1 MSELFFALVAVIV
14 IYLGVRWVLSS
25 QGQVRFDWSAK
36 SIWKVSKSSDSFAQF
51 TVKVPLKNETG
62 IDLTIVDA
70 FPRILLPE
78 EQYKSA
84 RVFGRA
90 VFGEDGRED
99 GYWEA
104 VIIPRRTG
112 ANLTL
117 VLEITSEDGRM
128 ERALAKLPD
137 FNVDLYWQTVCR
149 NPIRIEKARFK
160 IQAAELQKAFADE
173 GGADHD

>member
-1 MSELFFALVAVIV
+1 MSELFFALLAVIV
-14 IYLGVRWVLSS
+14 IYIGVRWVLSA
-25 QGQVRFDWSAK
+25 QGQVRFAWLTKSDWS
-36 SIWKVSKSSDSFAQF
+36 VSKVSDSFAQF
-51 TVKVPLKNETG
+51 AVKIPLKNETG

-78 EQYKSA
+78 EQYQSA

-90 VFGEDGRED
+90 VFGEDARED

-117 VLEITSEDGRM
+117 VLEFCSDRGTLAE
-128 ERALAKLPD
+128 ALAELPD

-149 NPIRIEKARFK
+149 NPIRIEKQRFQ
-160 IQAAELQKAFADE
+160 IQAEELRKAFAE
-173 GGADHD
+173 KGGANHG

>member
-1 MSELFFALVAVIV
+1 MSELFFALLAVIV
-14 IYLGVRWVLSS
+14 IYVGVRWILSA
-25 QGQVRFDWSAK
+25 QGQVEFAWPAK
-36 SIWKVSKSSDSFAQF
+36 SAWSVSKVSDSFAQF

-90 VFGEDGRED
+90 VFGEDARED

-117 VLEITSEDGRM
+117 VLEITSEAGTL
-128 ERALAKLPD
+128 EKALAEMPD

-149 NPIRIEKARFK
+149 NPIRIEKQRFQT
-160 IQAAELQKAFADE
+160 QAAELKKAFAE
-173 GGADHD
+173 KGGADHD